1 MQGCVPRGLQ
11 PAFYFLV
18 HLTASWG
25 LWSILNFSFFSL
37 LPPLQR
43 IFPTIFSFA
52 PTNRDRDRAAEI
64 TFREWCSIR
73 SLVNP
78 PGVRSPVPVASGRS
92 ELKGSSK
99 FHRQMSQ
106 NAKCLDVPQIC
117 WNGNCSGCLTRGAE
131 TWVLAFLLALQTS
144 GWGQAAHIDL
154 HLNRFFFKASWDPHK
169 CWTRERCHVDWEYSC
184 PSSCSSS
191 PLACEQTL

>member
-1 MQGCVPRGLQ
+1 M
-11 PAFYFLV
+11 
-18 HLTASWG
+18 
-25 LWSILNFSFFSL
+25 
-37 LPPLQR
+37 
-43 IFPTIFSFA
+43 
-52 PTNRDRDRAAEI
+52 
-64 TFREWCSIR
+64 
-73 SLVNP
+73 NP

-106 NAKCLDVPQIC
+106 SAKCLDVPQIC
-117 WNGNCSGCLTRGAE
+117 WNGNCSGSLTRGAE

-144 GWGQAAHIDL
+144 GWGQAARIDL

-191 PLACEQTL
+191 PLASEQTLQPSSFCLDPGACPLAVSLRFISSYPVPAGFSQT